1 MVKNEY
7 KSMYQAEQ
15 EKKMQSQTAFG
26 QLSEGDRL
34 KVSRSFKRGF
44 GTINNL
50 KRAIV
55 LATASHDALNTLS
68 KSSPNYQQ
76 TYKMM
81 EENILQA
88 NKLILSLENDYRNIH
103 HSFKEGSENI
113 D

>member
-7 KSMYQAEQ
+7 KSMYEAEQ
-15 EKKMQSQTAFG
+15 EKKMQTAFG

-34 KVSRSFKRGF
+34 KVLRSFKRGF

-103 HSFKEGSENI
+103 HSFKEGGANI